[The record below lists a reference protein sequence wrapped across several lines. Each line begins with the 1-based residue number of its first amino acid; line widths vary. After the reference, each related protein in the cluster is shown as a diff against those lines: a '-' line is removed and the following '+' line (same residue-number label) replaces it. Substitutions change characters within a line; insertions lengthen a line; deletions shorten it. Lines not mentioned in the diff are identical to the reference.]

1 MRRIVLGIAIAVTS
15 LMPTLGVADDQQ
27 IADFIKSRLQVEQ
40 QKGNLRGFNVD
51 MRVDRGTVWFKGHV
65 SNDDQEMTILRA
77 AQLAG
82 HLGVVQV
89 VDDIEVKQMAAPEQ
103 SVMAHGRHRGRAS
116 RQDAA
121 ICQHGTC
128 GSSQADCSDQH
139 TAADG
144 RADDITAELMN
155 AAYQQQPQ
163 AANPYRQTSRQEYI
177 QSSAGAASGI
187 MSGGQPLPFA
197 NNSAAMQPGQ
207 PGSTWLT
214 VTWAEVMRVAEH
226 RCRHLM
232 VRRACQR
239 KPRIFLA
246 TPGQVTLL
254 IPTMVQ

>member
-103 SVMAHGRHRGRAS
+103 SVMA
-116 RQDAA
+116 QDAIEA
-121 ICQHGTC
+121 EPE
-128 GSSQADCSDQH
+128 ADLPLPVAP
-139 TAADG
+139 AAFE
-144 RADDITAELMN
+144 ATPINTQPPMAVNYQAELMN

-163 AANPYRQTSRQEYI
+163 AVNPYLQTSRQEYI

-197 NNSAAMQPGQ
+197 NNSAPHSRASLV
-207 PGSTWLT
+207 STWLT

-226 RCRHLM
+226 RCRRPM
-232 VRRACQR
+232 VQRACRR
-239 KPRIFLA
+239 KLPIFPV